1 MDFKGQRESTNF
13 SDETGP
19 PNLKTRIGSFLFRHG
34 ITNDV
39 HGNPY
44 KPPTPEPPMAKPG
57 GWPDARTPEG
67 KIQWDTNKPS
77 RAGLDL
83 GMGAEL
89 QKQTMDQVLERRQR
103 TMLAANQT
111 APAFGALAMGSG
123 TTGAGNTGG
132 MALRALMGAGVA
144 GG

>member
-1 MDFKGQRESTNF
+1 MDFKGQRESTNVV
-13 SDETGP
+13 DDTKPG
-19 PNLKTRIGSFLFRHG
+19 LKTRIGEFLFRHG
-34 ITNDV
+34 ITNDAAG
-39 HGNPY
+39 HPY
-44 KPPTPEPPMAKPG
+44 GYQYAPPLAKPG
-57 GWPDARTPEG
+57 GWPDVRTPEG
-67 KIQWDTNKPS
+67 KIQWDKPS
-77 RAGLDL
+77 QAGIDL

-132 MALRALMGAGVA
+132 MALKALMGAGVA